1 MSSLALVTIPDLTL
15 RFLLKAFLLLF
26 WSDYDVLEE
35 SESEFESIDSVDSET
50 ACSLDDLLLLPKKVS
65 FSTFFLFQITFLF
78 MIM

>member
-1 MSSLALVTIPDLTL
+1 MIQNIQKMLPQNRSSQVVWYQVCEFCTSSLALVTIPDLTL

-50 ACSLDDLLLLPKKVS
+50 AC
-65 FSTFFLFQITFLF
+65 F
-78 MIM
+78 